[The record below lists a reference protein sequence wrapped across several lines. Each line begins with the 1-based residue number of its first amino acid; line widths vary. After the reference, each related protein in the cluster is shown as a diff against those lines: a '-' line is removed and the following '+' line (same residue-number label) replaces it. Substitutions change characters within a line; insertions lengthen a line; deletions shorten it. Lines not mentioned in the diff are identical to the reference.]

1 MSVRGQRIKIWY
13 ETLIL
18 YETLKPKWTPI
29 FSWYLMV
36 HHVGWWY
43 FYYWLPNH
51 IFGNLFFIFYNS
63 VRLCCL
69 LDFSLTKKL
78 LGNQTV
84 PSNFDLSSGWWYY
97 FSHPKKSPVPYC
109 AASVIYHQNWP
120 SIFFSLATFNQLNF
134 WLWSFG
140 PQEFYV
146 SCKRTPNIIAMKL
159 WGFFIVY
166 EE

>member
-1 MSVRGQRIKIWY
+1 MVIS
-13 ETLIL
+13 
-18 YETLKPKWTPI
+18 
-29 FSWYLMV
+29 FSS
-36 HHVGWWY
+36 
-43 FYYWLPNH
+43 
-51 IFGNLFFIFYNS
+51 FYNS

-146 SCKRTPNIIAMKL
+146 SCKRTPNIISDETLRLFYRL
-159 WGFFIVY
+159 WRVARRSISRKVYSLFIPMLFLITLL
-166 EE
+166 

>member
-1 MSVRGQRIKIWY
+1 MIWNF
-13 ETLIL
+13 EAQMDNFWCTL
-18 YETLKPKWTPI
+18 
-29 FSWYLMV
+29 V
-36 HHVGWWY
+36 HHGDIDVMFNY
-43 FYYWLPNH
+43 LIISLIISFST
-51 IFGNLFFIFYNS
+51 FYNS

-84 PSNFDLSSGWWYY
+84 PSNFDLLSGWWYY
-97 FSHPKKSPVPYC
+97 FSHPKKSPLPYC

-120 SIFFSLATFNQLNF
+120 SIFSAWLHLISSIFDCEVLAPK
-134 WLWSFG
+134 SFMW
-140 PQEFYV
+140 V
-146 SCKRTPNIIAMKL
+146 VKKRQISFAMKL